1 MKIQEEVRVVWRPA
15 LPIKGNLCML
25 CAVKGW
31 RRSLLLRYIFHL
43 RQNLK
48 IRMSGVNMNTKCNFC
63 GNKNFKNVKVQYVYK
78 HDNKFLI
85 VDDVPC
91 EQCEYCGEQ
100 YFEGKVLTRI
110 EEEFQRI
117 HVQGKKPLQ
126 ELRVP
131 IEQFAQI

>member
-1 MKIQEEVRVVWRPA
+1 
-15 LPIKGNLCML
+15 
-25 CAVKGW
+25 
-31 RRSLLLRYIFHL
+31 
-43 RQNLK
+43 
-48 IRMSGVNMNTKCNFC
+48 MSGVNMNTKCNFC
-63 GNKNFKNVKVQYVYK
+63 GNKNFNNVKVQYVYK